1 MYQLPKSQIRK
12 TARQNNNAK
21 APQYPTAFS
30 MTCPHCSDLVT
41 FTASASTNTS
51 AKAFAGAAAC
61 PACSK
66 AVSVFTMQSPPDSSV
81 VFVYP
86 PPAARTTLS
95 DDTITDIAA
104 VDRAYHSAVKAYN
117 VGLWDACLTSC
128 RKTLEGIV
136 KTQGNS
142 TGKTLFQQLRDFFSS
157 QDLSEPLVHLTD
169 TIREGGNLG
178 AHFDMDREPDQDLA
192 RMMLDLIDFFLEYI
206 YLLPKQSQALEARL
220 KSLESDEDTAG

>member
-1 MYQLPKSQIRK
+1 MHTPK
-12 TARQNNNAK
+12 
-21 APQYPTAFS
+21 
-30 MTCPHCSDLVT
+30 
-41 FTASASTNTS
+41 
-51 AKAFAGAAAC
+51 
-61 PACSK
+61 
-66 AVSVFTMQSPPDSSV
+66 DSSV

-86 PPAARTTLS
+86 SPAARTSIS
-95 DDTITDIAA
+95 DEAITDIAA

-157 QDLSEPLVHLTD
+157 QDLAEPLVHLTD

-220 KSLESDEDTAG
+220 KSLDAEDEIAG